1 MNEENNL
8 FSAEMHSNCKQ
19 MYLGNDLY
27 VPNPLRQFCFGKND
41 YATSDRAIYWYNR
54 QQTSHRNTQRQLRN
68 HRHLMSYRYNGTPR
82 WELAGRF
89 AENRDYDTAVK
100 AWLAPL
106 HEVDR
111 QGDTKKSFEA
121 WFNAL
126 SASNLSRH
134 RILAEKFC
142 PTVLTAINRAKM
154 KINDAEW
161 RQPLFAQNGDY
172 WYTSSPVAKY
182 HFLHWSHKDPTKIA
196 YAKDWRGVYSLL
208 DPNCTDETNQFVITS
223 LGKYLTKYFKSVLS
237 EVEIRDIAARA
248 LHAAQ
253 PPQVFFAETQ
263 DEIVRAIAEGPTDS
277 CMANGNYNDRTDYSW
292 FSSPVHPATAYGS
305 GDFLVAYTKN
315 ADGEINSRAVI
326 NKAKKHVARAYGD
339 ADALIPE
346 LAKLGYTQQRR
357 ALVGCRLLR
366 IEFGSGKLV
375 IPYVDAGTGS
385 GGGALSADPTSDG
398 NHLVLRESG
407 QFNTYDGY
415 NNKGWTY
422 DKAQSECDYCGGGF
436 ADDELYYIDSADVSV
451 CETCRDDNYTF
462 AYGRRGQ
469 DFYPNDDVIYCET
482 DGEYYVERYTTN
494 HDVYQVETGRRQD
507 RWYHVDDL
515 CSTADGWALAGDCV
529 ELDRTNGDHEWA
541 LERDTVCTENSETV
555 LECESFV
562 CAVTDHTH
570 FEDDRIT
577 IRHGHT
583 STPICIE
590 AFELE
595 PERFTVV
602 FDTDTHLP
610 RMLIDEADVGFCIT
624 DWDFSG
630 DARSFSNVQYGDAV
644 SASTLADQLLEVFEE
659 HHVAL
664 EAA

>member
-1 MNEENNL
+1 MNEENTL

-19 MYLGNDLY
+19 MHIGNDLY
-27 VPNPLRQFCFGKND
+27 VPNPLRQFCFGKDD
-41 YATSDRAIYWYNR
+41 YNACARADYWHNR

-68 HRHLMSYRYNGTPR
+68 HAHQMSYRYNGTPR
-82 WELAGRF
+82 YELAERF

-106 HEVDR
+106 HQVDR
-111 QGDTKKSFEA
+111 QKDDKKSFEA

-142 PTVLTAINRAKM
+142 PSVNTAINRAKG
-154 KINDAEW
+154 KINGAEW

-182 HFLHWSHKDPTKIA
+182 HFIHWAHKDPTKVA

-208 DPNCTDETNQFVITS
+208 DPNCTDETNQFVVTS

-237 EVEIRDIAARA
+237 EMEIRDISAKA

-263 DEIVRAIAEGPTDS
+263 EEIVRAIAEGPTDS
-277 CMANGNYNDRTDYSW
+277 CMANGNYDSRTDYSW
-292 FSSPVHPATAYGS
+292 FQSPVHPAAAYGS
-305 GDFLVAYTKN
+305 GDFLVAYTLN

-326 NKAKKHVARAYGD
+326 NKAKKWVARAYGD
-339 ADALIPE
+339 AGALIPE
-346 LAKLGYTQQRR
+346 IAKLGYTQQRY

-366 IEFGSGKLV
+366 IEFGSGKIV
-375 IPYVDAGTGS
+375 IPYVDGGTGS
-385 GGGALSADPTSDG
+385 GGGALCADRLDDE
-398 NHLVLRESG
+398 HLVLCESG
-407 QFNTYDGY
+407 QLNTYDGY

-422 DKAQSECDYCGGGF
+422 DRPNAQCGCCGGRF
-436 ADDELYYIDSADVSV
+436 NDDELYYIDSADDSV
-451 CETCRDDNYTF
+451 CETCREDNYTY
-462 AYGRRGQ
+462 AHGRHGQ
-469 DFYPNDDVIYCET
+469 DYHSNDEVIYCET
-482 DGEYYVERYTTN
+482 DSEYYVERDATN
-494 HDVYQVETGRRQD
+494 HDIYQVETGRRQG
-507 RWYHVDDL
+507 RWYGMEDL
-515 CSTADGWALAGDCV
+515 CLTADGWALARDCV

-541 LERDTVCTENSETV
+541 LEGDTVCTENSETV

-562 CAVTDHTH
+562 CAVTDHTY
-570 FEDDRIT
+570 FEDDRI
-577 IRHGHT
+577 IVRHGHT
-583 STPICIE
+583 STSICIE

-602 FDTDTHLP
+602 FDTDIRLP
-610 RMLIDEADVGFCIT
+610 RLLIDEADVGFCIT

-630 DARSFSNVQYGDAV
+630 DAKKFSNVQYGDAV
-644 SASTLADQLLEVFEE
+644 DATALADQLQVVYEE
-659 HHVAL
+659 NHVAL

>member
-1 MNEENNL
+1 MNEENTL
-8 FSAEMHSNCKQ
+8 FSAEMHSNCKR
-19 MYLGNDLY
+19 MGINNDLY
-27 VPNPLRQFCFGKND
+27 VRNPLRQFCFGKD
-41 YATSDRAIYWYNR
+41 DFDTCDRANYWYNK

-68 HRHLMSYRYNGTPR
+68 HRHQMSWRYNGTPR
-82 WELAGRF
+82 YELAERF

-106 HEVDR
+106 HAVDR
-111 QGDTKKSFEA
+111 QKDDKKSFEA

-134 RILAEKFC
+134 RVLAEKFC
-142 PTVLTAINRAKM
+142 PTVITAINRAKT
-154 KINDAEW
+154 KINDGEW
-161 RQPLFAQNGDY
+161 RQPLFAENGDY
-172 WYTSSPVAKY
+172 WYTSSPVVKY
-182 HFLHWSHKDPTKIA
+182 HFLHWSHKDPTKVA

-237 EVEIRDIAARA
+237 EVKIRDIAAKA

-263 DEIVRAIAEGPTDS
+263 EEIVIAIAEGPTDS
-277 CMANGNYNDRTDYSW
+277 CMSNGYYNDRTDYSW
-292 FSSPVHPATAYGS
+292 FRSPVHPATAYGS
-305 GDFLVAYTKN
+305 GDFLVAYTRN

-326 NKAKKHVARAYGD
+326 NKAKKLVARAYGD

-346 LAKLGYTQQRR
+346 LAKLGYTQQCY

-366 IEFGSGKLV
+366 IELGSGKVV

-385 GGGALSADPTSDG
+385 GGGALGANPTPDG
-398 NHLVLRESG
+398 KHLVLRESG
-407 QFNTYDGY
+407 QINTYEGY
-415 NNKGWTY
+415 NNKGWAHDTV
-422 DKAQSECDYCGGGF
+422 QSECCCCGEGF
-436 ADDELYYIDSADVSV
+436 ADDDLYYIGSEDASV
-451 CETCRDDNYTF
+451 CESCRDDSYTY
-462 AYGRRGQ
+462 AQGRRGQ
-469 DFYPNDDVIYCET
+469 DYYPNDDVIYCES
-482 DGEYYVERYTTN
+482 DGEYYVEQYAIN
-494 HDVYQVETGRRQD
+494 HDVYPVETGRRQG
-507 RWYHVDDL
+507 RWYHADDL
-515 CSTADGWALAGDCV
+515 CSTADGWALAEDCV
-529 ELDRTNGDHEWA
+529 ELDRTNGDSEWA
-541 LERDTVCTENSETV
+541 LASDTVGTENGETV

-562 CAVTDHTH
+562 CAVTDITC

-577 IRHGHT
+577 IRHDHS

-630 DARSFSNVQYGDAV
+630 DARNFSNVQYGDAV
-644 SASTLADQLLEVFEE
+644 SAITLADQLQVVYEE
-659 HHVAL
+659 NHVAL